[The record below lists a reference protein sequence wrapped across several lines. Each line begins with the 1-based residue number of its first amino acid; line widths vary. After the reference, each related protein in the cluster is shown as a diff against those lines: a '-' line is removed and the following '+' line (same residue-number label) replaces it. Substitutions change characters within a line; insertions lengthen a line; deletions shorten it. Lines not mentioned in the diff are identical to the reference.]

1 MVRLRS
7 ILFLLLGAWV
17 LPGCTHYS
25 IVAASPDLD
34 EVTRVWSYCTK
45 CVLDSKC
52 AEKQECERDTMPKL
66 GDAFDRAVSRHRL
79 DVVRYLVEVAGLDVN
94 APGLYPL
101 QSAAYYYSPTK
112 HEILKYLIER
122 GADINA
128 ISDGHARTPLLTA
141 IWKKNTPGARLLLA
155 NGADPSIKS
164 DRGWD
169 ACMFAHR
176 WSHWEIM
183 PDLPGCCARFLD
195 KRWDGDPDEA
205 RVRPPELL
213 DACSS
218 AAPATAPKR

>member
-1 MVRLRS
+1 MVSARL
-7 ILFLLLGAWV
+7 V
-17 LPGCTHYS
+17 LALIISGWALQGCTHYN
-25 IVAASPDLD
+25 IMAATPDLD
-34 EVTRVWSYCTK
+34 DVKRVWAYCSG
-45 CVLDSKC
+45 CVKDSAC
-52 AEKQECERDTMPKL
+52 AERQECDAKTMSKL
-66 GDAFDRAVSRHRL
+66 PDAFYKAVYAQRL

-94 APGLYPL
+94 ARGLNPL
-101 QSAAYYYSPTK
+101 QSAAYYYGPKK

-122 GADINA
+122 GANVNA
-128 ISDGHARTPLLTA
+128 ISDGPARTPLLTA

-183 PDLPGCCARFLD
+183 PDLPGCCAKFLD
-195 KRWDGDPDEA
+195 KRWEGDPDEA

-213 DACSS
+213 AACKS
-218 AAPATAPKR
+218 TASPSPKR

>member
-1 MVRLRS
+1 MVIFRS
-7 ILFLLLGAWV
+7 ILSLILGGWA
-17 LPGCTHYS
+17 LQGCTHYN
-25 IVAASPDLD
+25 ILAAGSDLD
-34 EVTRVWSYCTK
+34 EVKRVWTYCTR
-45 CVLDSKC
+45 CVTDSNC
-52 AEKQECERDTMPKL
+52 TEKQECDRDTMSKL
-66 GDAFDRAVSRHRL
+66 YEAFYDAVYAQRL

-101 QSAAYYYSPTK
+101 RSAAYYYGSKK

-122 GADINA
+122 GANVNA
-128 ISDGHARTPLLTA
+128 VSDGHARTPLLTA
-141 IWKKNTPGARLLLA
+141 IWKRNTPGARLLLA

-183 PDLPGCCARFLD
+183 PDLPGCCAKFLD
-195 KRWDGDPDEA
+195 KRWEGDPDEA

-213 DACSS
+213 AACKS
-218 AAPATAPKR
+218 AASPLPKR